1 MEISSTMMEN
11 IMGRA
16 GFTDIKNLVL
26 KILNLRLLLGIQ
38 VEMFSRLWLYEYEIH
53 GRISY

>member
-11 IMGRA
+11 IMRRA
-16 GFTDIKNLVL
+16 GFTDNIKNLVL

-38 VEMFSRLWLYEYEIH
+38 VEMFSRL
-53 GRISY
+53 